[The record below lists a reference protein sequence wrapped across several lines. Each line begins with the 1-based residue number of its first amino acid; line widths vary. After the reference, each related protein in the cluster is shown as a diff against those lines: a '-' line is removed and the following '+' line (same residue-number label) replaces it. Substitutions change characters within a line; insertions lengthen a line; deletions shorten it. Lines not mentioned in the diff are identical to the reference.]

1 MINYFADRTLFG
13 TGFDITSKIFL
24 NSITLM
30 IYLHLWPETI
40 FQINFKMGA
49 WNLIPVSARIY
60 LLILSYFL
68 KMEEICQFSGKRVN
82 DLARRLLK
90 FYP

>member
-1 MINYFADRTLFG
+1 MINYFPDRTLFG

-30 IYLHLWPETI
+30 IYLHLWPEAI
-40 FQINFKMGA
+40 FQINFKIGA
-49 WNLIPVSARIY
+49 GNFIPVSARIF

-68 KMEEICQFSGKRVN
+68 TMEESEICQFSGKRAN
-82 DLARRLLK
+82 DLAQRLLK
-90 FYP
+90 F